1 MTEIVERLRLP
12 PEPSSAGAARRFVVA
27 SLGAGDEVAELAV
40 LLVSELASNAVL
52 HAQTPF
58 EVAVHVGDERLRVE
72 VSDAD
77 PTMPS
82 LKTYLRD
89 SITGRG
95 LHMVAASADRWGF
108 DARRDGKVVWFELL
122 RRERLERRV

>member
-27 SLGAGDEVAELAV
+27 SLGVGDEVADLAV

-58 EVAVHVGDERLRVE
+58 EVAVHVDEQRLRVE
-72 VSDAD
+72 VSDGN

-82 LKTYLRD
+82 LKAYFRE

-108 DARRDGKVVWFELL
+108 DAQPDGKVVWFEL
-122 RRERLERRV
+122 RR